1 MSCLGWG
8 WGAGGG
14 GGLEGAG
21 GWSGRGRGAGG
32 NNAGTSHDDPV
43 ECHSGR
49 RSLHRRGNTYESP
62 ETVGTAEKP
71 GGWPGEG

>member
-1 MSCLGWG
+1 M
-8 WGAGGG
+8 
-14 GGLEGAG
+14 G
-21 GWSGRGRGAGG
+21 GWRGRGAGVAG
-32 NNAGTSHDDPV
+32 GVALEWNNVGTCHDDPV